1 MFFPSSLEEK
11 LHYIQERI
19 HKTAVKVGRN
29 PEHITLI
36 AVTKTLP
43 LEIWEQAFN
52 ANLTT
57 LGESRIQ
64 KAQEKSKTFSKRDKI
79 KLHLIGHLQSNKVRK
94 AVDLFDVIQTVDS
107 IKLAEHINKVCK
119 EKVKQQHIYIQVNVG
134 RDPNKHGISIENVM
148 ETARKIS
155 NIEHLS
161 LRGIMTIPANG
172 LIRSEISSVYRKTRK
187 IRDKIYSSINENC
200 RYISIGMSSD
210 YETAIAEG
218 ATHIRIGT
226 GLFGV
231 RKK

>member
-1 MFFPSSLEEK
+1 MFFPTSLEEK
-11 LHYIQERI
+11 LYYIHDRI
-19 HKTAVKVGRN
+19 HKAAVKVGRN
-29 PEHITLI
+29 PALITLV

-64 KAQEKSKTFSKRDKI
+64 EAQEKSETFSKRDKI

-94 AVDLFDVIQTVDS
+94 AIDLFDVIQTVDS
-107 IKLAEHINKVCK
+107 VKLAERINKVCK
-119 EKVKQQHIYIQVNVG
+119 EKEKQQHIYIQVNVG
-134 RDPNKHGISIENVM
+134 RDPKKHGISIENVM
-148 ETARKIS
+148 EAAREIS
-155 NIEHLS
+155 NNEHIS

-172 LIRSEISSVYRKTRK
+172 LILSEIHSVYRKTRE
-187 IRDKIYSSINENC
+187 IRDEIYSSINKNC
-200 RYISIGMSSD
+200 QNISMGMSSD

-231 RKK
+231 R